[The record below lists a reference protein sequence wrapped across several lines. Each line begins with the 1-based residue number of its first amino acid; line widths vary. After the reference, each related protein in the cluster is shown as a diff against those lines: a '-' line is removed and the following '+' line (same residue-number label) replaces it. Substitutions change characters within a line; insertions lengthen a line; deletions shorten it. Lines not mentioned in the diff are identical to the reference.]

1 MGTRLVV
8 TETQFL
14 EMLDGVSNDSF
25 DADHRMLRAILP
37 KNLCPVKLQV
47 ISPLFDATPLC

>member
-14 EMLDGVSNDSF
+14 EMPDGVSHDSF
-25 DADHRMLRAILP
+25 DADHRMVSAILP
-37 KNLCPVKLQV
+37 KNLCFVKLQV
-47 ISPLFDATPLC
+47 ISPLFDATSLC

>member
-14 EMLDGVSNDSF
+14 EMLDGVSNNSF